1 MAKVSKQS
9 ASNHSSCDC
18 VQAAGRT
25 ADWWWFLSNRI
36 GFIFSKIGD
45 RLKTHARLRQVL
57 EMASCN
63 ADAAAPS
70 SDVGNGV
77 KELLGYIWVY
87 NGI

>member
-1 MAKVSKQS
+1 MTVCKLQAVQLIDDD
-9 ASNHSSCDC
+9 SS
-18 VQAAGRT
+18 RT
-25 ADWWWFLSNRI
+25 GLDF
-36 GFIFSKIGD
+36 FSKIAD

-77 KELLGYIWVY
+77 KELLGYIWVSM
-87 NGI
+87 GI

>member
-1 MAKVSKQS
+1 MTVCKLQAVQLIDDD
-9 ASNHSSCDC
+9 SS
-18 VQAAGRT
+18 RT
-25 ADWWWFLSNRI
+25 GLDLF
-36 GFIFSKIGD
+36 FSKIGD